1 MSAEVAGVP
10 AGMLATAA
18 LKSKAVPGVL
28 GVLVAEPNEAK
39 APEPRPK
46 AEEPPIVGEARALV
60 VSGGMALKGLRPPCE
75 DESPPKRLVVAE
87 KVRAGGSWGWSTWAV
102 ERESLLVLGESGQSV
117 SRAAGGEQRAGLLG
131 SAGPEV
137 LPVVHW

>member
-1 MSAEVAGVP
+1 VYFNGHGALGSSGAEGAGAVSCERTAPGSLRALLVALGWGIFLSAEVADMP

-87 KVRAGGSWGWSTWAV
+87 KVRAGGSCG
-102 ERESLLVLGESGQSV
+102 
-117 SRAAGGEQRAGLLG
+117 
-131 SAGPEV
+131 
-137 LPVVHW
+137 